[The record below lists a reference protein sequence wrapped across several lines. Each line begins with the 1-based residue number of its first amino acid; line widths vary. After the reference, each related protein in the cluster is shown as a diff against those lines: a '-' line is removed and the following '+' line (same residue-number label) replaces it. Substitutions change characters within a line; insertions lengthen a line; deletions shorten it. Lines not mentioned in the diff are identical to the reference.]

1 MSLLPR
7 RERTRRGNDIRE
19 PLSMPAEPTFDDR
32 AFESRLV
39 WIFGS
44 PRTGSTWLSQLLIFP
59 LQLTTERPSGSIM
72 PRSII
77 SRKTRMQ
84 PAAVPVNEPYLP
96 IHLTPIDDRFA
107 EPGAPNFL
115 LKARRADDPNYFF
128 ADAFARCWRPE
139 VRRLIL
145 VRLHAQAELAAR
157 EHSLHDP
164 FVVVKEPNGS
174 HGADVVMSLLLRSRI
189 IFQLRD
195 GRDVIDSMLHA
206 RSEGGWLAGPD
217 RPGPIQRESERLGF
231 VRRHSRLWVNRTLA
245 VQRAYDTHPPE
256 LRIAIRYE
264 GLRSDTAG
272 TLRTLVDWLGVDRSD
287 AELETAV
294 AALAFEAYPART
306 KGPTKPL
313 RAASP
318 GYWRENMSDEERL
331 VMNEIMGETLER
343 LGYDV

>member
-1 MSLLPR
+1 
-7 RERTRRGNDIRE
+7 
-19 PLSMPAEPTFDDR
+19 MPGEPTFDDR

-59 LQLTTERPSGSIM
+59 LELTTERPSGSIM
-72 PRSII
+72 PRSILP
-77 SRKTRMQ
+77 RKA
-84 PAAVPVNEPYLP
+84 PIEPIAVPVNEPFLP
-96 IHLTPIDDRFA
+96 SHLTPILDRFA
-107 EPGAPNFL
+107 EPGAPSFL
-115 LKARRADDPNYFF
+115 LKAGRGDDPNYFF
-128 ADAFARCWRPE
+128 ADAFAGCWRPE

-206 RSEGGWLAGPD
+206 RSDGGWLSGPD
-217 RPGPIQRESERLGF
+217 RPGRIQSESERLGF
-231 VRRHSRLWVNRTLA
+231 VRRHSRLWMNRTLA
-245 VQRAYDTHPPE
+245 VQRAYDAHPPE
-256 LRIAIRYE
+256 LRIAVRYE
-264 GLRSDTAG
+264 DLRSDTVG
-272 TLRTLVDWLGVDRSD
+272 TLRPLFDWLGVDRSD
-287 AELETAV
+287 QELEAAA
-294 AALAFEAYPART
+294 AALAFEAYPTRA
-306 KGPTKPL
+306 KGPAKPL
-313 RAASP
+313 RAATP
-318 GYWRENMSDEERL
+318 GLWRENMSDEARR

-343 LGYDV
+343 LGYEV